1 MLGVLRRRWYVVLP
15 ALLLAIGAAMM
26 VRTVVGNQYRA
37 QSSIVLVTPATPPDL
52 IGEQGQRPTPC
63 AQNPF
68 CGSGNLSNLGN
79 VVARS
84 MADDDVAERID
95 ERHPGV
101 EYVVV
106 LSPDDRSPII
116 EMTTTAAGADR
127 ALAALQTVE
136 REVRAELQRRQ
147 RAVGVPADALIT
159 SDVVTAAKSATVQ
172 AGGRIRATVVTLGAG
187 LLLTIGLAYLVESV
201 SRSRRARAAAT
212 TGEGV
217 KPGQHPAAEPVPL
230 VAPAG
235 RAPTAKEPRAKAAG
249 GSAGGTSGGAN
260 RRSGRFASGRADQRR
275 S

>member
-15 ALLLAIGAAMM
+15 ALVLTVAATMA
-26 VRTVVGNQYRA
+26 VRSVVGNQYRA

-84 MADDDVAERID
+84 MADDDVAERME

-101 EYVVV
+101 EYTVV

-116 EMTTTAAGADR
+116 EMTTTAAGPDR
-127 ALAALQTVE
+127 ALAALQSVE

-147 RAVGVPADALIT
+147 RAVGVPGDALIT
-159 SDVVTAAKSATVQ
+159 SAVVTAAKSATVQ

-187 LLLTIGLAYLVESV
+187 LLVTIGLAYLVESV
-201 SRSRRARAAAT
+201 SRSRRARAAAAA
-212 TGEGV
+212 GEGTE
-217 KPGQHPAAEPVPL
+217 PDGHPAAEPLPL
-230 VAPAG
+230 VPPAG
-235 RAPTAKEPRAKAAG
+235 RGPVAKEPGTKAAG
-249 GSAGGTSGGAN
+249 GSAAGSSGGAH